1 MPFSWPSPFN
11 IIINQSF
18 AFSPGSESIYNFL
31 KQRKALKNM
40 GNREK
45 HRKTG
50 GQHRKTW
57 EIQGKTGGN
66 REKHGKNSAK
76 QGKTGENRRK
86 RWKT

>member
-18 AFSPGSESIYNFL
+18 AFSPGSEYTYNFL

-57 EIQGKTGGN
+57 EHIG
-66 REKHGKNSAK
+66 K
-76 QGKTGENRRK
+76 QGKPGENRRK
-86 RWKT
+86 QGKTWEK